1 MHRTSIVRPART
13 ALLLVMLLGGCRI
26 EDDAS
31 FRRASASRVAATS
44 PGGALAGENDPGADT
59 LVPAGPSGDA
69 IRRGRAILLATRD
82 SLPANVGNGLRC
94 VSCHLDE
101 GRRPH
106 AMPWTGV
113 YARFP
118 QYRSRRDRVERLEDR
133 INDCFMRS
141 LAGRA
146 LPAESPA
153 MRDIVA
159 YMAHLSR
166 GVPVGAGVA
175 GQGVD
180 TVRVTERGDPARGKA
195 VFTSQCARCHGPNGE
210 GTKLATPLW
219 GPRSFTIGAGM
230 ARWRVTASFVRHNM
244 PNDRPESLSDAEAV
258 DVAAFI
264 TSQRRPDFPGKE
276 FDWPRGNAPP
286 DAAYKTLAPKP
297 RRSAGGA

>member
-1 MHRTSIVRPART
+1 MRRPSSVAPCVV
-13 ALLLVMLLGGCRI
+13 ALLVVVCLAACRI

-31 FRRASASRVAATS
+31 FRRASASRVTPLSPSGAALS
-44 PGGALAGENDPGADT
+44 PDDPAGDT
-59 LVPAGPSGDA
+59 LVPAGPAGVA
-69 IRRGRAILLATRD
+69 IRRGRAIVLATRD

-133 INDCFMRS
+133 INDCITRS

-146 LPAESPA
+146 LAVESPA

-159 YMAHLSR
+159 YMAYVSR
-166 GVPVGAGVA
+166 GVPVGAGVP
-175 GQGVD
+175 GQGLD
-180 TVRVTERGDPARGKA
+180 TVRTTERGESARGKL
-195 VFTSQCARCHGPNGE
+195 VFTAQCARCHGEHGE
-210 GTKLATPLW
+210 GTKRATPLW
-219 GPRSFTIGAGM
+219 GPMSFSIGAGM
-230 ARWRVTASFVRHNM
+230 ARWRAAASFVRHNM
-244 PNDRPESLSDAEAV
+244 PNDRPESLTDAEAV

-264 TSQRRPDFPGKE
+264 TSQRRPDFIGKE
-276 FDWPRGNAPP
+276 LDWPRGNAPP
-286 DAAYKTLAPKP
+286 DVAYRTNAAKP
-297 RRSAGGA
+297 RRSAGGR

>member
-1 MHRTSIVRPART
+1 MLAI
-13 ALLLVMLLGGCRI
+13 ALLAACRI

-31 FRRASASRVAATS
+31 FRRASAARVTAVS
-44 PGGALAGENDPGADT
+44 PGGAATSADDPAIDAE
-59 LVPAGPSGDA
+59 VPPGPAGDA

-106 AMPWTGV
+106 AMPGTGV
-113 YARFP
+113 NARFP

-133 INDCFMRS
+133 VNDCFLRS
-141 LAGRA
+141 LAGRP

-166 GVPVGAGVA
+166 GVPVGAGVP

-180 TVRVTERGDPARGKA
+180 TVRITERGDPVAGQG
-195 VFTSQCARCHGPNGE
+195 VFVAQCARCHGPNGE

-230 ARWRVTASFVRHNM
+230 ARWRVAASFIRHNM
-244 PNDRPESLSDAEAV
+244 PNDRPETLTDAEAV
-258 DVAAFI
+258 DVAAYV
-264 TSQRRPDFPGKE
+264 TGQRRPDFAGKE
-276 FDWPRGNAPP
+276 RDWPRGNAPP
-286 DAAYKTLAPKP
+286 DAAYKTVAAKS
-297 RRSAGGA
+297 RRSAAGS